1 MMMKVQIHSTSHSY
15 SSTFVSIISENVAGG
30 TKIGH
35 ERMISPCCISSF
47 STTSYHSYFIN
58 ISPSHTYK
66 STGLTGFTS
75 NNLQDVDLY
84 TITLFWWHN
93 YIRIVVNKIDPEFL
107 V

>member
-58 ISPSHTYK
+58 ISPSHTIGFHK
-66 STGLTGFTS
+66 SASLTRFSS
-75 NNLQDVDLY
+75 NNL
-84 TITLFWWHN
+84 
-93 YIRIVVNKIDPEFL
+93 
-107 V
+107 